1 MHVRMVRTGVQDVPA
16 QVRDL
21 QAAGFTDIE
30 ITPTFEAA
38 DGMYSAIVRAVK
50 PLDSEPVPATASAQ
64 EVGSCCG
71 VSACCTTEEQAVDP
85 GVTVAEAKTASGCG
99 CQA

>member
-1 MHVRMVRTGVQDVPA
+1 
-16 QVRDL
+16 L
-21 QAAGFTDIE
+21 EAAGFANIE

-38 DGMYSAIVRAVK
+38 DGMHSAIVRAVK
-50 PLDSEPVPATASAQ
+50 PLDSKPIPATASAE

-71 VSACCTTEEQAVDP
+71 VSACCTTEEQTVVP
-85 GVTVAEAKTASGCG
+85 GVTVAEAKTASRCG